1 MAGIA
6 SEDIGKCAYG
16 IFIRGK
22 EFIGKTVGIAG
33 EHLTGQQMA
42 EALSKALGREVLFN
56 NVTPDTYRGFGFPG
70 ADDLGNMFQFY
81 RDFEEDVN
89 KIRDVSF
96 SRELNP
102 ELQSFDQWLKENAK
116 KIPLD

>member
-1 MAGIA
+1 
-6 SEDIGKCAYG
+6 
-16 IFIRGK
+16 
-22 EFIGKTVGIAG
+22 
-33 EHLTGQQMA
+33 MA
-42 EALSKALGREVLFN
+42 EALSKALGQEVIFN

>member
-16 IFIRGK
+16 IFKKGK
-22 EFIGKTVGIAG
+22 ELIGKTIGVSG
-33 EHLTGQQMA
+33 EQLTGKEMA

-56 NVTPDTYRGFGFPG
+56 NVTPDAFRSFGFPG
-70 ADDLGNMFQFY
+70 AEELGNMFQFY
-81 RDFEEDVN
+81 RDFDKECNNVRDVN
-89 KIRDVSF
+89 F

-102 ELQSFDQWLKENAK
+102 KLKSFQQWLSENAQR
-116 KIPLD
+116 IPVE